1 MAPPPSYD
9 SFKKREVVEPINED
23 ELFDAA
29 LRAKAEQD
37 KKDFL
42 RRNGK

>member
-1 MAPPPSYD
+1 
-9 SFKKREVVEPINED
+9 VVEPINED